1 MPSSLRK
8 SAALTVMLAATACSA
23 APLEHY
29 IMSDPPDASIYVNG
43 KRVGKGDNLLHQFD
57 FSQSDRVWISA
68 VHPDWRAETKSFT
81 ANQIRRYKA
90 DRKNIPFSLG
100 R

>member
-1 MPSSLRK
+1 MLL
-8 SAALTVMLAATACSA
+8 AGLAATACTA

-29 IMSDPPDASIYVNG
+29 IMCDPPDASIYIDGV
-43 KRVGKGDNLLHQFD
+43 REGKGDNLLHRFD
-57 FSQSDRVWISA
+57 FTTSKRVWISA

-81 ANQIRRYKA
+81 ESQIRKYIQ
-90 DRKNIPFSLG
+90 DGKNIPFSLG

>member
-8 SAALTVMLAATACSA
+8 PVALAALLAATACSA

-29 IMSDPPDASIYVNG
+29 ITSDPPDATIFVNG
-43 KRVGKGDNLLHQFD
+43 KREGKGDNLLHQFD
-57 FSQSDRVWISA
+57 FSKSQRVWISA
-68 VHPDWRAETKSFT
+68 VHPDWRAETKPFT
-81 ANQIRRYKA
+81 ASQIRRYQA
-90 DRKNIPFSLG
+90 DKKNIPFSLG